1 MKELLFCNNCG
12 VVSLSSVNKIG
23 DKCLTCETGTFIGTG
38 INYSIANAEITEEY
52 KKTHDGDYPSIS
64 ESDEMFRKKYFY
76 GKLDKDVDCFAVDKR
91 KYSESPE
98 GVEEQNRITDQWY
111 AKQNAQKFSNVPKC
125 PICGSTN
132 LKKITATRKI
142 LKVGLFG
149 RLGTG
154 DLGKTYQCCKC
165 GAKF

>member
-1 MKELLFCNNCG
+1 M
-12 VVSLSSVNKIG
+12 SSVNKIG
-23 DKCLTCETGTFIGTG
+23 DKCLTCETGIFIGTG
-38 INYSIANAEITEEY
+38 IDYSTAHAEVLEEY
-52 KKTHDGDYPSIS
+52 LKKHNDEYPNLNEI
-64 ESDEMFRKKYFY
+64 DEMLREKYFY
-76 GKLDKDVDCFAVDKR
+76 GKLDKNVDSFAVDKR
-91 KYSESPE
+91 EYSESPE
-98 GVEEQNRITDQWY
+98 GIEEQN
-111 AKQNAQKFSNVPKC
+111 KQTLKWMRSQQNGNVGVPKC

-132 LKKITATRKI
+132 LNKITATRKI

>member
-38 INYSIANAEITEEY
+38 INYSIANAEITEKY
-52 KKTHDGDYPSIS
+52 KKAHDGDYPSQKV
-64 ESDEMFRKKYFY
+64 SDEMLREEYFY
-76 GKLDKDVDCFAVDKR
+76 GKLDKDADCFAVDKR
-91 KYSESPE
+91 EYRESPE
-98 GVEEQNRITDQWY
+98 GIEEQNQQTRKWMRSQ
-111 AKQNAQKFSNVPKC
+111 QNSNIGVPKC

-132 LKKITATRKI
+132 LNKITATRKI

>member
-1 MKELLFCNNCG
+1 MDELLFCNKCG
-12 VVSLSSVNKIG
+12 KVRMSSVNKIG
-23 DKCLTCETGTFIGTG
+23 DQCLTCETGTFIGTG
-38 INYSIANAEITEEY
+38 INYSVADAEVTKEY
-52 KKTHDGDYPSIS
+52 KEAHNGDYPSIK
-64 ESDEMFRKKYFY
+64 ESDEMLREKYFY

-91 KYSESPE
+91 EYRESPE
-98 GVEEQNRITDQWY
+98 GVEEQNQQTRKWMRSQ
-111 AKQNAQKFSNVPKC
+111 QNGNVGVPKC

-132 LKKITATRKI
+132 LNKITATRKI

-154 DLGKTYQCCKC
+154 DLGKTYQCGQC